1 MDDADD
7 KVSVSTLTADG
18 HTQLAK
24 MFRKNICDKN
34 FWEIVRTIKKR
45 IDDVELVR
53 EGFIAIGD
61 LAFESQLSQKVL
73 GEVGACGTVIYG
85 MKLHAKHL
93 GIAFTGLTAVT
104 ALLLNG
110 NADNV
115 VKMTQAGGCEVV
127 VDVLNRHLE
136 CAYVALGGALAVHRL
151 AEGHPDN
158 AVVLGTSGAGGLI
171 IRVMRQ
177 HMDKQDLVLAGL
189 KALNAMCL
197 HNPDN
202 TRQCIDDGAY
212 EMVIVVLGVHKHDM
226 DIVLMGCVAIV
237 LLAHKRVDPPT
248 PAVSPRPCSSP
259 NSSIQLAQYAQ
270 TSVIMSIPS
279 SISVSA
285 VSGVSSSSALTF
297 EVPYLTPAHVSSSI
311 VLISSPSSPA
321 SFTLHPCLVT
331 GWHADHAARR
341 RARRDQRGQGAPPRQ
356 EHRGRGLPRDPTHHP
371 QLLPS
376 TGHGGKFQPQRS
388 HGRGRG
394 GGGRG
399 GVHATE

>member
-1 MDDADD
+1 
-7 KVSVSTLTADG
+7 
-18 HTQLAK
+18 
-24 MFRKNICDKN
+24 
-34 FWEIVRTIKKR
+34 
-45 IDDVELVR
+45 
-53 EGFIAIGD
+53 
-61 LAFESQLSQKVL
+61 
-73 GEVGACGTVIYG
+73 
-85 MKLHAKHL
+85 
-93 GIAFTGLTAVT
+93 
-104 ALLLNG
+104 
-110 NADNV
+110 
-115 VKMTQAGGCEVV
+115 
-127 VDVLNRHLE
+127 
-136 CAYVALGGALAVHRL
+136 
-151 AEGHPDN
+151 
-158 AVVLGTSGAGGLI
+158 LGTSGAGGLI

-321 SFTLHPCLVT
+321 SFTLHPCLV
-331 GWHADHAARR
+331 
-341 RARRDQRGQGAPPRQ
+341 
-356 EHRGRGLPRDPTHHP
+356 
-371 QLLPS
+371 
-376 TGHGGKFQPQRS
+376 
-388 HGRGRG
+388 
-394 GGGRG
+394 
-399 GVHATE
+399 

>member
-1 MDDADD
+1 
-7 KVSVSTLTADG
+7 
-18 HTQLAK
+18 
-24 MFRKNICDKN
+24 
-34 FWEIVRTIKKR
+34 
-45 IDDVELVR
+45 
-53 EGFIAIGD
+53 
-61 LAFESQLSQKVL
+61 
-73 GEVGACGTVIYG
+73 VGACGTVIYG

-248 PAVSPRPCSSP
+248 PAVSPRPCSSSP

-297 EVPYLTPAHVSSSI
+297 EVPYPMYFCSAPVRSFPSRSQIFPPLC
-311 VLISSPSSPA
+311 VLRA
-321 SFTLHPCLVT
+321 PCFRM
-331 GWHADHAARR
+331 AC
-341 RARRDQRGQGAPPRQ
+341 
-356 EHRGRGLPRDPTHHP
+356 
-371 QLLPS
+371 
-376 TGHGGKFQPQRS
+376 
-388 HGRGRG
+388 
-394 GGGRG
+394 
-399 GVHATE
+399 